1 MPSAALIPHSYSVI
15 FTHSTLTTERA
26 AVRTPGRGPVHSCPV
41 LWGWSQNGVMLHG
54 GFDSSLRKKQ
64 RSDTS
69 RALEARW
76 LLASRVLKCSEEN
89 GSWGVTDGT
98 AVQTLQAETF
108 SVSLF

>member
-1 MPSAALIPHSYSVI
+1 M
-15 FTHSTLTTERA
+15 LTTERA
-26 AVRTPGRGPVHSCPV
+26 AVRTPGRGPV

-69 RALEARW
+69 SALEGRR
-76 LLASRVLKCSEEN
+76 LLASRVLKYSEEN